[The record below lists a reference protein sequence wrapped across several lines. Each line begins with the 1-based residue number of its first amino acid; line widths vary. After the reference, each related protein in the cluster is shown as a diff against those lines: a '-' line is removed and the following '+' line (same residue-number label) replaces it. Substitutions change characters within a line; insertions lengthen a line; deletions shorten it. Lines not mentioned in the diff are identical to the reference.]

1 MDNLSKKLGIQVLEK
16 PTQQVD
22 NVSLQNSTLESEQL
36 YSNEN
41 LKAVITNAMVN
52 LPQLTTELEN
62 NTSPRMIEA
71 VAAYYTMVAN
81 LNKMY
86 VDMTQK
92 VMQPQQQNITNNTAI
107 IVSTEELI
115 DKIRHKIQG

>member
-92 VMQPQQQNITNNTAI
+92 VMPPQQQNITNNTAI